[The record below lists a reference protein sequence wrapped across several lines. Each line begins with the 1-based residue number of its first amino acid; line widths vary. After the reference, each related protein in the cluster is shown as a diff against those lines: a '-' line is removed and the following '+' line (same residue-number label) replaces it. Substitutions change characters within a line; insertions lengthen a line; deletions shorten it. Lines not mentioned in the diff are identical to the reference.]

1 VGLCR
6 RLFRCWLDEFDSHRM
21 DYCWRILSSG
31 HDGEGVMV
39 DNVRVVAM
47 VRRDDRM
54 TGLIDVAVTVDVQ
67 WAGELT

>member
-1 VGLCR
+1 
-6 RLFRCWLDEFDSHRM
+6 M
-21 DYCWRILSSG
+21 G

-47 VRRDDRM
+47 ARRDNRM
-54 TGLIDVAVTVDVQ
+54 TGPIDVAVTVDVR

>member
-1 VGLCR
+1 
-6 RLFRCWLDEFDSHRM
+6 M

-54 TGLIDVAVTVDVQ
+54 TELIDVAVTVDVQ

>member
-1 VGLCR
+1 
-6 RLFRCWLDEFDSHRM
+6 
-21 DYCWRILSSG
+21 
-31 HDGEGVMV
+31 MV

-54 TGLIDVAVTVDVQ
+54 TGLIDVAVMVEVQ

>member
-1 VGLCR
+1 
-6 RLFRCWLDEFDSHRM
+6 M
-21 DYCWRILSSG
+21 DYYWGILSGG

-39 DNVRVVAM
+39 DNVWVVAM

>member
-1 VGLCR
+1 MGPCR
-6 RLFRCWLDEFDSHRM
+6 RLFRCWLDEFDPHRM
-21 DYCWRILSSG
+21 DYHWGILSGG